1 MGYLKPGLPYCA
13 ALPTQVNTSTHLAA
27 MRAVMIT
34 AVFLLGLTSQVVAAE
49 EATPSLGVAKT
60 AAAPSE

>member
-1 MGYLKPGLPYCA
+1 
-13 ALPTQVNTSTHLAA
+13 
-27 MRAVMIT
+27 MIT